1 MEEIQIDWLAIFIA
15 TVLYMVIG
23 MIWYSK
29 HVFGP
34 LWMKLSGIKDSNRKE
49 SKMHIVWSG
58 LVALVIAYFLAFF
71 QAYLG
76 VTTVSDGMFVGFCVW
91 LGFVVTTQIS
101 SVIWG
106 KMPFQL
112 FLINTGAKLLSFLV
126 MGGIIGA

>member
-1 MEEIQIDWLAIFIA
+1 
-15 TVLYMVIG
+15 
-23 MIWYSK
+23 
-29 HVFGP
+29 
-34 LWMKLSGIKDSNRKE
+34 
-49 SKMHIVWSG
+49 
-58 LVALVIAYFLAFF
+58 
-71 QAYLG
+71 
-76 VTTVSDGMFVGFCVW
+76 MFVGFCVW